1 MTPKRLETILEQLKN
16 LFGLNRK
23 DVRKIAAE
31 HRKIRRIIGLTLE
44 DGSPIYEP
52 NTTLSWVAYG
62 GSGAGKTT
70 SVTIPAILSLLAD
83 HTRGQIINDVKPEVA
98 HQIADLCLKYGRNFA
113 VIDDSE
119 SMGKNYPYRVRVNPF
134 SNLIAAYRQN
144 SPNLMLEIESVSLVF
159 INEPDNE
166 PRNFIFRQYPR
177 EFIVLAI
184 LILLEHSPDNA
195 TPGEVS
201 NLIAD
206 PDVWLSALE
215 IEAEDGTL
223 LTKNRARQILQMRA
237 DNPEH
242 YSQHILAV
250 LSALSIFMEG
260 GGPLHEAGRDE
271 DVSHEELLKE
281 SYIVCVC
288 QTARNAANLKTYYGL
303 HFNAFL
309 AAQMSGDCGR
319 TILILDEA
327 ANTPAK
333 DIIQKVTIFR
343 SAGLQVLYI
352 AQSKADMQRQNG
364 EKIIATLEDNCAIQ
378 YLQITNQAAEN
389 ISKAIGD
396 VENVSYSINESSG
409 KPDVSRTISIG
420 KERLFTPDRLQSLP
434 ADEQIIFIPGQPVI
448 HCKKVRQNNFF
459 PLSAELSPNPNEGGK
474 IIAPDY
480 KVILPGYDR
489 WQS

>member
-1 MTPKRLETILEQLKN
+1 MQKRLKDILKYLKSPV
-16 LFGLNRK
+16 GITRK

-31 HRKIRRIIGLTLE
+31 NREIRRIIGLTLE
-44 DGSPIYEP
+44 DETPIYEP
-52 NTTLSWVAYG
+52 NTSLSWVCYG
-62 GSGAGKTT
+62 GSGSGKTT

-113 VIDDSE
+113 VVDDSE
-119 SMGKNYPYRVRVNPF
+119 SMGENYPHCVRVNPF
-134 SNLIAAYRQN
+134 SNLIGAYLKS
-144 SPNLMLEIESVSLVF
+144 SPNLMLEIESVSRVF

-166 PRNFIFRQYPR
+166 PRNFYFRQSPR
-177 EFIVLAI
+177 ELLIVAI
-184 LILLEHSPDNA
+184 LILLAQSTDNA
-195 TPGEVS
+195 TPGGIAS
-201 NLIAD
+201 LISD
-206 PDVWLSALE
+206 PDLWHSALE
-215 IEAEDGTL
+215 IEAEEGTSL
-223 LTKNRARQILQMRA
+223 SKNRARQILQMHA

-242 YSQHILAV
+242 YSQHVLAAQ
-250 LSALSIFMEG
+250 SSLSIFME
-260 GGPLHEAGRDE
+260 GGPLHEAGRNADIT
-271 DVSHEELLKE
+271 HEELLKDN
-281 SYIVCVC
+281 YIVCVC
-288 QTARNAANLKTYYGL
+288 QSARNAANLGTYYGL

-333 DIIQKVTIFR
+333 DIIQRVTIFR

-409 KPDVSRTISIG
+409 KSDVSRTISIG
-420 KERLFTPDRLQSLP
+420 KERRFSAAQLASLP
-434 ADEQIIFIPGQPVI
+434 PDEQIIFIPGVGWI

-459 PLSAELSPNPNEGGK
+459 PLSADLSPNPREGGK
-474 IIAPDY
+474 IIPPDY
-480 KVILPGYDR
+480 KVVLPNYDG